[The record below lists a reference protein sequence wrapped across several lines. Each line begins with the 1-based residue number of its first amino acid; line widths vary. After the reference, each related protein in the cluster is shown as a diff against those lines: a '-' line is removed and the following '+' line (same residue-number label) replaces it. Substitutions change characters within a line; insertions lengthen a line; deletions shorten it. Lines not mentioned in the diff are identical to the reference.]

1 MTTKVFNVLQTPEA
15 RAELLHNVLQDYL
28 RVGFEAKTPPDAIM
42 GGFMISIARSIVTV
56 AASVHATNK
65 SGDTIDH
72 ITSDLLDFVEDFT
85 YEALEQFKALPSSS
99 VTVRRASDEAASR
112 EADHDS

>member
-42 GGFMISIARSIVTV
+42 SGFMISIARSIVTV
-56 AASVHATNK
+56 AASVHANNK
-65 SGDTIDH
+65 NGETVDH

-85 YEALEQFKALPSSS
+85 YEALEQFKALPPSA
-99 VTVRRASDEAASR
+99 VTYRRASDKATSQGT
-112 EADHDS
+112 DHDS

>member
-15 RAELLHNVLQDYL
+15 RAQVLASVVEDYL
-28 RVGFEAKTPPDAIM
+28 RVGFEAKTPADATM
-42 GGFMISIARSIVTV
+42 GGFMIAVARAIVTV
-56 AASVHATNK
+56 AASVHAANK
-65 SGDTIDH
+65 SGETIDH